1 MAARIERRES
11 RGATA
16 AAVLQYPWRYSI
28 AGTVHARAARVRES
42 QPQGVCPRPGKREGF
57 SFLILA

>member
-16 AAVLQYPWRYSI
+16 ADALQYPRRYS
-28 AGTVHARAARVRES
+28 AAVLFMAMDARVRES
-42 QPQGVCPRPGKREGF
+42 RPRGVCPRPGKREGF

>member
-16 AAVLQYPWRYSI
+16 ADVLQYRGYCSRLGLRGEREPA
-28 AGTVHARAARVRES
+28 AGRVPTVGQE
-42 QPQGVCPRPGKREGF
+42 EMI